1 VCQSRRKHCIVAY
14 FRRVLPVFSDFLD
27 RRTRRRSVLE
37 LFGIAS
43 PIFRVVKV
51 RTGVPLPA
59 QARRSLADFSLV
71 IGQHE
76 FRVVPLLRTTFSG
89 ELKKTAKF
97 TLLSKLSFSCS
108 SPLDDT
114 SMPHDASNVGLRKSS
129 APCPN
134 AQCGPFFSQ
143 CPFSSVSWMHAAV

>member
-1 VCQSRRKHCIVAY
+1 MCQSRRKHCIVAY

-27 RRTRRRSVLE
+27 RRTRRRPVLE

-89 ELKKTAKF
+89 ELKKNGKIHLVVVQAQ
-97 TLLSKLSFSCS
+97 LLLQLAFGRHF
-108 SPLDDT
+108 DAARRVERRT
-114 SMPHDASNVGLRKSS
+114 S
-129 APCPN
+129 
-134 AQCGPFFSQ
+134 
-143 CPFSSVSWMHAAV
+143 